1 MRFKFSDIAFLF
13 FILLINGL
21 FLIISYGTNA
31 WSTFN
36 YRVTKNKATVQESGT
51 ASALKLWKL
60 IGTRIMITQTLNIA
74 VFYYYV
80 INQNDYFFNFYRWSR
95 RRSGI
100 SDVRFYFSFFILS
113 YVFILITHF
122 VCTNENNKLF
132 QTQTQW
138 IC

>member
-1 MRFKFSDIAFLF
+1 MCSHAFVFKFIIQSLCLIYNWTVVCDLNSRVLFLF
-13 FILLINGL
+13 FILLNDSQFL
-21 FLIISYGTNA
+21 FMSYGTNA

-80 INQNDYFFNFYRWSR
+80 INQNDYCFNFYRWSR
-95 RRSGI
+95 RRSSI
-100 SDVRFYFSFFILS
+100 SDVRFYF
-113 YVFILITHF
+113 
-122 VCTNENNKLF
+122 LF
-132 QTQTQW
+132 YLMFLF
-138 IC
+138 